1 VTVSLVQE
9 QDPRARGTYHQS
21 RAAEPAAKDGAA
33 QAPVIETL
41 AEIGDLYVA
50 FAARLTQIVR
60 FNVRAPDAV
69 IEDACQFAWTRLL
82 HHRARVRRDTARAW
96 LTRTATHQALKLV
109 RREDRELSLDAILE
123 PADALAR
130 AGQTVTLEELIEHRR
145 RLESIGRLPQRQQR
159 LVWLHGL
166 GFSYDEMARDSG
178 YTRRTVERQLLR
190 GKRRL
195 RGVGVS

>member
-1 VTVSLVQE
+1 MTVALVQ
-9 QDPRARGTYHQS
+9 DLRA
-21 RAAEPAAKDGAA
+21 DGAHDQPLA
-33 QAPVIETL
+33 QGPADEAPVAQTV

-50 FAARLTQIVR
+50 YAARLAQIVR
-60 FNVRAPDAV
+60 FNVRAPETV
-69 IEDACQFAWTRLL
+69 IEDACQFAWTQLL
-82 HHRARVRRDTARAW
+82 HHRARVRRDAVRAW

-123 PADALAR
+123 PAHALAR
-130 AGQTVTLEELIEHRR
+130 AGLTGTLEELIEQRA

-166 GFSYDEMARDSG
+166 GFSYSEMARDCG
-178 YTRRTVERQLLR
+178 YTPRTVERQLLR

-195 RGVGVS
+195 RSVGAG

>member
-1 VTVSLVQE
+1 MAVALVQ
-9 QDPRARGTYHQS
+9 DLGAHRAHHQS
-21 RAAEPAAKDGAA
+21 RAQEEAPA
-33 QAPVIETL
+33 QAPVIETV

-50 FAARLTQIVR
+50 FAARLAQIVR
-60 FNVRAPDAV
+60 FNVRASDAV

-82 HHRARVRRDTARAW
+82 HHRARVRRDAARAW

-109 RREDRELSLDAILE
+109 RREGRELSLDSILE
-123 PADALAR
+123 PVDGLAR
-130 AGQTVTLEELIEHRR
+130 AGQTVTLEELIEQRR

-166 GFSYDEMARDSG
+166 GFSYAEMARDCG
-178 YTRRTVERQLLR
+178 CTRRTVERQLLR

-195 RGVGVS
+195 RIVGAG

>member
-1 VTVSLVQE
+1 VTVALVQ
-9 QDPRARGTYHQS
+9 DP
-21 RAAEPAAKDGAA
+21 
-33 QAPVIETL
+33 PVVETV

-50 FAARLTQIVR
+50 FATRLTQIVR

-82 HHRARVRRDTARAW
+82 QHRARVRRDTVRAW

-123 PADALAR
+123 PADAVAR
-130 AGQTVTLEELIEHRR
+130 AGQTITLEELIEQRR
-145 RLESIGRLPQRQQR
+145 RLESIARLPQRQQR

-166 GFSYDEMARDSG
+166 GFSYAEMARDCG

-195 RGVGVS
+195 RSVGAG